1 MGHPPRQGQMATQAA
16 TYLGFVIDSL
26 RMEFYLPEMKILKIK
41 EKILELL
48 SGSSW
53 VHFREVASAVEI
65 IEAGSRALG
74 TQVVRV
80 CTRALYKDVDRR
92 FKLSDKA
99 KAKLLFR
106 QDNLDSFNSLNPS
119 LLKRTQVPVMV
130 NYLLARDTSGVSRF
144 LGNFCILDS
153 SQLLPLEEVPDP
165 CPCQL
170 SVGWECLQDRWIS
183 WQLLYE

>member
-1 MGHPPRQGQMATQAA
+1 MPTHAA
-16 TYLGFVIDSL
+16 TYLRLVVDSL
-26 RMEFYLPEMKILKIK
+26 KMEFYLPEKKILKIK

-65 IEAGSRALG
+65 IKAGSRALG

-99 KAKLLFR
+99 KAKLLFW
-106 QDNLDSFNSLNPS
+106 QDNLDSFNSLNSS

-130 NYLLARDTSGVSRF
+130 NYLFAGDTSGVSRF

-153 SQLLPLEEVPDP
+153 SQLLPSEEVPDP

-170 SVGWECLQDRWIS
+170 SVCWGCLQDQWIS
-183 WQLLYE
+183 WQLLHQ